1 MIPDLGGNM
10 LFNSHVQ
17 ALYIYIYIY
26 AKMKGAEVSLLSG
39 VEAPNLATVEQ
50 CADDTCPIDCNFGV
64 RLSSQILKIR

>member
-1 MIPDLGGNM
+1 
-10 LFNSHVQ
+10 
-17 ALYIYIYIY
+17 
-26 AKMKGAEVSLLSG
+26 MKGAEVSLLSG